1 MLTGRIDR
9 LFELG
14 VAIAFARKCIEEAVG
29 IAELVI
35 EERPD
40 NAGRQRHV
48 DVAHLLAHLI
58 PEFGNVF
65 GRCIFTRRDK
75 NHRFARFRVAAQEVQ
90 VRQFLNFLFQP
101 VGHLL
106 FHFQRGGAGIQG
118 FDNHHPKR
126 KRRIFSLSQPD
137 CGKHSSQQHQHH
149 QKPGKR
155 AVCEYPFAQIEVF
168 HG

>member
-9 LFELG
+9 LFEIG
-14 VAIAFARKCIEEAVG
+14 VAVAFARKRIEEAVG

-35 EERPD
+35 EKGPD
-40 NAGRQRHV
+40 NAGRQRHA

-75 NHRFARFRVAAQEVQ
+75 NHRFAGFRVAAQEVQ

-118 FDNHHPKR
+118 FDDHHPKR
-126 KRRIFSLSQPD
+126 KFRIFALSQLEIGENPT
-137 CGKHSSQQHQHH
+137 
-149 QKPGKR
+149 
-155 AVCEYPFAQIEVF
+155 
-168 HG
+168 